1 MDGPHATS
9 PRMQHDTVVVGELIE
24 GSIEF
29 RRGAAEA
36 RLQFVSRRNRAAVDE
51 RAKEFVMKEARTH
64 GR

>member
-1 MDGPHATS
+1 
-9 PRMQHDTVVVGELIE
+9 MQHDTVVVGELIE